1 MSGGIYDVEKARTD
15 PAGASV
21 AAGGGAGRP
30 SQRPDPVRLA
40 LKKLIPAGSLF
51 LPVFFITALWMYGA
65 LYQTSQHAHNL
76 NVLVI
81 DFDGGSV
88 GAALLAA
95 VRSLNGQKTLPTF
108 VIANASSITHDE
120 ALHTVFDGEY
130 WGAVFATEGAT
141 NRFEAALAG
150 GSAAAAYNAS
160 QGLEY
165 SGLEVRYPSAWSG
178 VVLSALLRV
187 LQTTAHIF
195 NAQTV
200 APLLASGTAL
210 TPPAAQVVV
219 NPLGSTYINLT
230 PFSFGSRIV
239 LNTIGFVYPFLFQ
252 FFFLLALNG
261 IFTTSGAY
269 RNLSLK
275 RHLTL
280 RLCISIPWTLATSL
294 CVASWAVMFDESY
307 DIKAKNFFALWAVLW
322 IFSTI
327 TFDTFDILTT
337 WVPPAFLAYLT
348 INVIIMSVS
357 AVIWPIELANRFYRI
372 HYVFPSH
379 ATWSTMIT
387 IFGNGTVNRLYRDL
401 PILAAWLV
409 VLKCGVVLSLRK
421 RAREGVA
428 VAGGTAVAPPTQ
440 SAGERKAAP
449 SARSL
454 WDEEK

>member
-1 MSGGIYDVEKARTD
+1 MSTGRNDAAMAHTG

-21 AAGGGAGRP
+21 AGGAGRGL

-40 LKKLIPAGSLF
+40 LRKLIPAGVLF

-65 LYQTSQHAHNL
+65 LYHTAEHAHNL
-76 NVLVI
+76 SVLVV

-95 VRSLNGQKTLPTF
+95 VRSVNGQKTLPTF
-108 VIANASSITHDE
+108 VVANASSITRDE
-120 ALHTVFDGEY
+120 ALHRVFDGEY
-130 WGAVFATEGAT
+130 WGAVFATAGAT
-141 NRFEAALAG
+141 SRFEAALAG
-150 GSAAAAYNAS
+150 GGAAAGYNAS
-160 QGLEY
+160 QAFEY
-165 SGLEVRYPSAWSG
+165 SGLEVRYPTAWSA
-178 VVLSALLRV
+178 VVLSALNRV
-187 LQTTAHIF
+187 LQTNAHIF

-200 APLLASGTAL
+200 APLLASSTAL
-210 TPPAAQVVV
+210 SPSAAQVAV

-261 IFTTSGAY
+261 IFTATGAY
-269 RNLSLK
+269 RNLSLA

-307 DIKAKNFFALWAVLW
+307 DMKAKNFFALWAVLW
-322 IFSTI
+322 VFSTI
-327 TFDTFDILTT
+327 TFDTFDILST
-337 WVPPAFLAYLT
+337 WIPPAFLAYIT

-372 HYVFPSH
+372 HYAFPSH

-387 IFGNGTVNRLYRDL
+387 IFGNGAVNRLYRDL

-409 VLKCGVVLSLRK
+409 VLKIGVVLSLRK

-428 VAGGTAVAPPTQ
+428 VAGGTETAPPAE
-440 SAGERKAAP
+440 SAGEREAAL
-449 SARSL
+449 SARSVS
-454 WDEEK
+454 DEEK